1 MTKRIYK
8 YFTCANSSIG
18 FVSFFEQNLEGLE
31 NVYILK
37 GGPGTGKSTL
47 MKKIGEYFLSQGEN
61 IDHIYCSSDAN
72 SLDGIIINNRKTA
85 VVDGTSPHVIEPKAP
100 GAVEEYINL
109 GKAWDRSKLKQH
121 KSEILDIK
129 QQISKLYNGIY
140 SNLSKA
146 KTVHDDWEKIYLD
159 NIDYSSLD
167 SAAVELCDK
176 IVGSEIINGNGK
188 IIDRFFGALTPNGS
202 VNYIENLTS
211 DLSKRYFIKGRPGT
225 GKSTLMKK
233 IANLAKDN
241 GHKTEVY
248 HCSFDPDSLDMV
260 IIRDLNVCIF
270 DSTSPHELFPSR
282 TSDEIVD
289 LYQAAVKPET
299 DEENSARL
307 AAIQNRYDKL
317 NSQARCFLS
326 NIHTLHDELESIYI
340 NAMDFDIINSI
351 TSELINNIEDCPIV
365 C

>member
-1 MTKRIYK
+1 
-8 YFTCANSSIG
+8 
-18 FVSFFEQNLEGLE
+18 
-31 NVYILK
+31 
-37 GGPGTGKSTL
+37 
-47 MKKIGEYFLSQGEN
+47 
-61 IDHIYCSSDAN
+61 
-72 SLDGIIINNRKTA
+72 
-85 VVDGTSPHVIEPKAP
+85 
-100 GAVEEYINL
+100 
-109 GKAWDRSKLKQH
+109 
-121 KSEILDIK
+121 
-129 QQISKLYNGIY
+129 
-140 SNLSKA
+140 
-146 KTVHDDWEKIYLD
+146 
-159 NIDYSSLD
+159 
-167 SAAVELCDK
+167 
-176 IVGSEIINGNGK
+176 
-188 IIDRFFGALTPNGS
+188 
-202 VNYIENLTS
+202 
-211 DLSKRYFIKGRPGT
+211 
-225 GKSTLMKK
+225 MKK

-260 IIRDLNVCIF
+260 IIRDLSVCIF